1 MSARRGATA
10 WVLGVAV
17 AGVVGGGSEVFGAF
31 PTFLTPN
38 VISGAQAPTSIGGWT
53 FVNKGLQGV
62 GRVPTTQLDVFGE
75 TFGSVSALQMGN
87 WARTGAG
94 YSGTF
99 FTLPDRGQNEPPLNR
114 FSDYDARIQTVNFT
128 FAPYTGAAIVGQTQI
143 VPTYV
148 TGQKFTYANP
158 LAGGAQTGTSGL
170 DPGTNVQTLF
180 GQTMPL
186 VPSQSIG
193 GVAVAVNKLAMDAEG
208 LVLRADGS
216 GWVSD
221 EYGPNVYYF
230 NANKEIVGAVELPE
244 AIRPRTAGALNFNSL
259 GAPASGRRNNQG
271 MEGIA
276 LSPDGTKLF
285 AMVQSATLQESGGA
299 NAARRNV
306 TRLLTYDVSGTNVPT
321 LANLVSQSVVQLPTF
336 DFEGD
341 GTGLDR
347 TAAQSEILALSNDKI
362 LVLSRD
368 GNGLGSGRRAPVYKS
383 VIVVDTTTGT
393 NFASDTAF
401 NAPTGSVAAGG
412 LLNAGIDPLDYVE
425 AVNVLNRTDLEK
437 FGLTVNNSA
446 GTFGA
451 NTISEKLEGLSLV
464 SALDPE
470 NPNDYFLFVA
480 NDNDFS
486 AINGR
491 MEQADG
497 SFFEYTFADEG
508 VVNDTVFLAY
518 RVTIVV
524 PEPAGMGLT
533 AAVVGMGL
541 VRRRR

>member
-1 MSARRGATA
+1 MRIGISAVALAG
-10 WVLGVAV
+10 AV
-17 AGVVGGGSEVFGAF
+17 AGFGIVGGGVVFAAA
-31 PTFLTPN
+31 PSFLTPN
-38 VISGAQAPTSIGGWT
+38 VVSGAQAPVSIGGWT
-53 FVNKGLQGV
+53 FTNKGLQGV

-75 TFGSVSALQMGN
+75 TYGSVSALQMGN
-87 WARTGAG
+87 WVRTGAG

-99 FTLPDRGQNEPPLNR
+99 YTLPDRGQNSPENNQ

-128 FAPYTGAAIVGQTQI
+128 FTPYAGAATVGEGQI
-143 VPTYV
+143 VPAYV

-170 DPGTNVQTLF
+170 DPGAATQTLF

-186 VPSQSIG
+186 VVSQTIG
-193 GVAVAVNKLAMDAEG
+193 NTAVPVNKLAMDAEG
-208 LVLRADGS
+208 LVLKADGS

-230 NANKEIVGAVELPE
+230 NANKEIIGAVELPE
-244 AIRPRTAGALNFNSL
+244 AIRPRTAGSLNFNSVA
-259 GAPASGRRNNQG
+259 APASGRRNNQG

-299 NAARRNV
+299 NQARRNV
-306 TRLLTYDVSGTNVPT
+306 ARLLTYDVSGTNVPT
-321 LANLVSQSVVQLPTF
+321 LSNLISESVVELPTF
-336 DFEGD
+336 DFEGN
-341 GTGLDR
+341 GTLIDR
-347 TAAQSEILALSNDKI
+347 TAAQSEILALSNEKV

-368 GNGLGSGRRAPVYKS
+368 GNGLGAGRRAPVYKS
-383 VIVVDTTTGT
+383 VILVDTTTGT
-393 NFASDTAF
+393 NFASNTAL
-401 NAPTGSVAAGG
+401 NAATGSVAAGG

-425 AVNVLNRTDLEK
+425 ALNILNRTDLEK
-437 FGLTVNNSA
+437 FGLTLDNSA
-446 GTFGA
+446 TGFGT

-464 SALDPE
+464 PALDPE

-486 AINGR
+486 AINGK

-497 SFFEYTFADEG
+497 TFFDYTFADG
-508 VVNDTVFLAY
+508 GLTNDTVFLAY

-524 PEPAGMGLT
+524 PEPTGLVGLAGV
-533 AAVVGMGL
+533 VVGGL